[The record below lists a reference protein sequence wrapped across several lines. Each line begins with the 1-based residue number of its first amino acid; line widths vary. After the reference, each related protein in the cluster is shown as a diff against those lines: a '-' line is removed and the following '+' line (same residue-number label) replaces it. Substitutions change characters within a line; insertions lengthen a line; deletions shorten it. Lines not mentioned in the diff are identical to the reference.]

1 MTDETQLESVQQ
13 QQTATEPEPEQ
24 QVADGDEQS
33 APDLNALLNE
43 YDEGVN
49 QEEQQAQDEKSD
61 LKEVVDYVRQDQQDK
76 IKAQTDKD
84 VAAAVETVQGDLK
97 GMNIP
102 DRAISGYLQQFSA
115 DKRFMNAYGN
125 RHQNPKGWQKVLK
138 GVAQEIKGDY
148 SVDQKV
154 TEDRE
159 SLNAAV
165 REQSTNAP
173 AQASYSD
180 MSGAEFD
187 EMKRGLNRG

>member
-13 QQTATEPEPEQ
+13 QQTATETEPEQ
-24 QVADGDEQS
+24 KIADGDEQS

-43 YDEGVN
+43 YDEGVK
-49 QEEQQAQDEKSD
+49 QEEQQQ
-61 LKEVVDYVRQDQQDK
+61 EVKTDQMQQVVNYVQDQQEK
-76 IKAQTDKD
+76 EVRQQTDKD
-84 VAAAVETVQGDLK
+84 LATAVDTIQGDLK
-97 GMNIP
+97 DLNIP
-102 DRAISGYLQQFSA
+102 NRAITGYLQQFA
-115 DKRFMNAYGN
+115 GDQRFLNAYGN
-125 RHQNPKGWQKVLK
+125 RHKNPAGWNTVLRAVGK
-138 GVAQEIKGDY
+138 EIKNDFA
-148 SVDQKV
+148 VDQKV
-154 TEDRE
+154 TTDRE